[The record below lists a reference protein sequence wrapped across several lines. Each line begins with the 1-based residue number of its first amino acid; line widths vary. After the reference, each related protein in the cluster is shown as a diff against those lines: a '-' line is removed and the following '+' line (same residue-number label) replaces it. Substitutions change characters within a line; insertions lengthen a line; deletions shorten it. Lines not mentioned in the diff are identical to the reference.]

1 MKSYPTPQQVFDD
14 LGDKVLG
21 ALVTSVDNARA
32 DLTKYRTAY
41 PLWVADA
48 SERGLASWI
57 HDRLWAHLVV
67 ALDDVDGVSL
77 IDREPT
83 REISVGTN
91 YQLRMKRHH
100 EDGAVSTYPTQGAI
114 EFMSQDEGQLPL
126 DGLGVVKLIAGY
138 NWNKDSREMGVAC
151 LSLRDGKDK
160 VVWHEDI
167 PTVAGEQAGGTVVRP
182 VAPQPTPPRVD
193 ATPIKP
199 GETEETSPE

>member
-1 MKSYPTPQQVFDD
+1 MKSYPTPGQVFDD

-21 ALVTSVDNARA
+21 ALVWSVDQART
-32 DLTKYRTAY
+32 DLTTYRAAY

-57 HDRLWAHLVV
+57 HDRLWAHLTV
-67 ALDDVDGVSL
+67 ALVDVDSVTL
-77 IDREPT
+77 LDKEPT

-114 EFMSQDEGQLPL
+114 EFMAQDEGQLSL
-126 DGLGVVKLIAGY
+126 VGLGLVKLIAGY
-138 NWNKDSREMGVAC
+138 NWNKDSRDMGVAC
-151 LSLRDGKDK
+151 LSLRDGKDN

-167 PTVAGEQAGGTVVRP
+167 PTALGGQTGGAVVRP
-182 VAPQPTPPRVD
+182 VAPQPTPPRID
-193 ATPIKP
+193 ATPLRP
-199 GETEETSPE
+199 GETEETNPE